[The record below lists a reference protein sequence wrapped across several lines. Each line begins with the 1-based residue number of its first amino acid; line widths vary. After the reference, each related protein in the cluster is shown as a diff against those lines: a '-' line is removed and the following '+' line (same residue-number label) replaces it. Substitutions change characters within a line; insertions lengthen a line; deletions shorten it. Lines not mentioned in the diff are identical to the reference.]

1 MSSPYRMTVCDV
13 KQVPPQPHCFHEHGR
28 QATTAGDHGVM
39 IKTERCCD
47 CGAYQILHFRL
58 EANTEHGPYAN
69 AVWVL
74 DSLPSPDDVD
84 SR

>member
-1 MSSPYRMTVCDV
+1 
-13 KQVPPQPHCFHEHGR
+13 
-28 QATTAGDHGVM
+28 M